1 MVVAGSWTAQRGWDQ
16 FTNPRRQRHAAEPA
30 RRYFCAL
37 RGRGSRHDDR
47 HSDRAGCLG
56 LQPCQP
62 GITLPDRFVP
72 SSSPGVTATV
82 TLPRE
87 DRGGHEAQPLER
99 ALQHISIPP
108 SPFRA
113 QNRRAQ
119 VGFTRGSS
127 TGATKAMLVLIGAV
141 GGMYAGAY
149 LGDAMDDSEDGGG
162 LVGIPI
168 GAVIGGFAAWTLVR

>member
-1 MVVAGSWTAQRGWDQ
+1 MMIATPIVLA
-16 FTNPRRQRHAAEPA
+16 
-30 RRYFCAL
+30 
-37 RGRGSRHDDR
+37 
-47 HSDRAGCLG
+47 CLG

-72 SSSPGVTATV
+72 SPSPGVTAILTR
-82 TLPRE
+82 PRE
-87 DRGGHEAQPLER
+87 DRGGHKAQPIER
-99 ALQHISIPP
+99 ALQHFNIPP
-108 SPFRA
+108 SQLRA

-119 VGFTRGSS
+119 VGFARGSS

-141 GGMYAGAY
+141 AGMYAGAY

-168 GAVIGGFAAWTLVR
+168 GAAIGGFAAWTLVR

>member
-1 MVVAGSWTAQRGWDQ
+1 MEVAAMMIATPIVFA
-16 FTNPRRQRHAAEPA
+16 
-30 RRYFCAL
+30 
-37 RGRGSRHDDR
+37 
-47 HSDRAGCLG
+47 CLG

-82 TLPRE
+82 TRPRE
-87 DRGGHEAQPLER
+87 GLGALDAQPLER
-99 ALQHISIPP
+99 ASHHISIP
-108 SPFRA
+108 SNRLRV

-119 VGFTRGSS
+119 TGFTRGSS
-127 TGATKAMLVLIGAV
+127 TGVTKAMLVLIGAV

-149 LGDAMDDSEDGGG
+149 LGDAMDDGEDGG

-168 GAVIGGFAAWTLVR
+168 GAAIGGFAAWTLAR